1 MTGCCGAC
9 SEDPAEDMYALG
21 FEDRYEFGTEYDETC
36 DFCGVTCEGTS
47 SFALTLKGSILAIA
61 ALLMI

>member
-1 MTGCCGAC
+1 
-9 SEDPAEDMYALG
+9 MYALG